1 MSISLA
7 SDLVAQIRAKV
18 ESGLYPSES
27 DVVREALRALEDRD
41 RDDAAKLKQL
51 RKDIQIGLDQIE
63 RGEVAP
69 LDMDE
74 IRAEV
79 QARIDGRRST
89 TPTATSR

>member
-7 SDLVAQIRAKV
+7 SDLVQQIRAKV
-18 ESGLYPSES
+18 DSGLYPSES

-41 RDDAAKLKQL
+41 RDDAMKLEQL

-74 IRAEV
+74 IEAEV
-79 QARIDGRRST
+79 QARIDARRS
-89 TPTATSR
+89 SN

>member
-79 QARIDGRRST
+79 QARIDARRST
-89 TPTATSR
+89 APTATSR